1 MKLQEYPQIKSDN
14 YQQLLMNYI
23 RKSKPYIQRR

>member
-1 MKLQEYPQIKSDN
+1 MKLQEYPPKKSDN

-23 RKSKPYIQRR
+23 RKCKTHIQRM